1 MKKRKKENIPEYL
14 VIFRRK
20 STICSY
26 QVFTK
31 DILRKDYDFQLLL
44 YIFLSFAEKSKFP
57 AKMLPQK
64 NPILHLIWEC
74 IFVNRKFYFLFKQ
87 RREKNFNRREKSN
100 LEKNIVITELI

>member
-31 DILRKDYDFQLLL
+31 DILREDCDFQLLL

-74 IFVNRKFYFLFKQ
+74 IFVNRKLYFYLNSAERGISTEQ
-87 RREKNFNRREKSN
+87 KNLILK
-100 LEKNIVITELI
+100 KIVITELI